1 MRVKS
6 FSAKKVHDFYNF
18 EFSFENDVNFLVGI
32 NGTGKTTALKLMQA
46 ALSIDLVTLLEF
58 SFESLRIAVESEGRN
73 YILGIVAN
81 PERMLFELNDIH
93 FAFENAK
100 MFQVGSKEFAGS
112 HLEEYI
118 ENHRLEIIKSGGPT
132 LHGFMYG
139 ARPLFLG
146 LERRMGRYDDEV
158 PFYGGWRIVN
168 SLKSIK
174 RQPREIL
181 DGLENCQR
189 LVEKAYAHYRRA
201 SDGRVDRLSN
211 IVIESTFEFIEFDP
225 RMLEDPNINPYQE
238 LRDLQQRREEI
249 EKFVRD
255 LGGSEKVVL
264 QIEEFFL
271 KMSSVVGD
279 SKNRKDALSFTWFLN
294 MSQIQRIRKILA
306 EMDRQK
312 RFAEKF
318 YAPIREFCETMNNF
332 LRHSRKELIVD
343 SVGKIKISQGGK
355 YIDLL
360 NLSSGEKQLLILI
373 AHARFGSTKG
383 RTFIVDEPELSLH
396 MRWQEMLVE
405 ALLEGNRGN
414 QFIFATH
421 SPEIVGYRTEG
432 CIRVG

>member
-1 MRVKS
+1 MRVKN
-6 FSAKKVHDFYNF
+6 FSASGVHGFYNF
-18 EFSFENDVNFLVGI
+18 EFNFESDVSFLVGI

-46 ALSIDLVTLLEF
+46 ALSIDLVALLEF
-58 SFESLRIAVESEGRN
+58 SFGRLRIAVESVGVD
-73 YILGIVAN
+73 YILDVVAS
-81 PERMLFELNDIH
+81 PERMIFKLNDTNFH
-93 FAFENAK
+93 FDNAK
-100 MFQVGSKEFAGS
+100 IFKVGSKEFAGS
-112 HLEEYI
+112 HLEEFI
-118 ENHRLEIIKSGGPT
+118 ENHRLEIINSGGPT
-132 LHGFMYG
+132 MRGFMSG

-158 PFYGGWRIVN
+158 PFYGGWRNVN
-168 SLKSIK
+168 VLNHIK
-174 RQPREIL
+174 KQPREIL

-189 LVEKAYAHYRRA
+189 LVEKAYTQYRRA

-211 IVIESTFEFIEFDP
+211 IIIESAFEFIEFDP
-225 RMLEDPNINPYQE
+225 KMLEDSNINPYEE
-238 LRDLQQRREEI
+238 LRSLQQRRAEI

-264 QIEEFFL
+264 QIEEFFS
-271 KMSSVVGD
+271 KMSGVVED
-279 SKNRKDALSFTWFLN
+279 SKNHKDARTISWFLN
-294 MSQIQRIRKILA
+294 ISQIQRIRKLLT

-318 YAPIREFCETMNNF
+318 YAPIGEFCATMNNF

-343 SVGKIKISQGGK
+343 SVGKIKVSQGGR

-396 MRWQEMLVE
+396 MRWQEMLVD
-405 ALLEGNRGN
+405 ALLEGNREN

-432 CIRVG
+432 CIRLG